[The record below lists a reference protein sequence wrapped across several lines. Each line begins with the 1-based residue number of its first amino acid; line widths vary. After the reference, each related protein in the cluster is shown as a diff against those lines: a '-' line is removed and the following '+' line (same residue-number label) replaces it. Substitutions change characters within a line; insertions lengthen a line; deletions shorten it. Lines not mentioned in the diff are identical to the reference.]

1 MADGPP
7 GLVSGCGIFFFF
19 LIFFLFSGSWF
30 LNFLFSFTT
39 VLNCWIQWEMGRN
52 LDWIVGR

>member
-19 LIFFLFSGSWF
+19 LIFFFFFQVLGFSISYF
-30 LNFLFSFTT
+30 PLL
-39 VLNCWIQWEMGRN
+39 LY
-52 LDWIVGR
+52 